1 MSDGRTHWE
10 GCYKEYG
17 HKDCAIAQ
25 IERLTA
31 DLNESERQTRAQ
43 LKRVLQRDERIAE
56 LEANLKLCN
65 ESCGEWADENERLQ
79 ARAEALEETLIEVLV
94 DNGRTRDEAQHI
106 ADLATGGVS
115 EWFWER

>member
-1 MSDGRTHWE
+1 MSDLCRCADE
-10 GCYKEYG
+10 VRCDMRKE
-17 HKDCAIAQ
+17 

-31 DLNESERQTRAQ
+31 L
-43 LKRVLQRDERIAE
+43 LKYGRRPGKSNLPYIQCIAE